1 MRGDA
6 VVVGPVGDD
15 VGAVQVPGVDALA
28 IARVTARE
36 ADLPPV
42 RLTVGLAA
50 DLRALLDYRQDLV
63 HEHHLLA
70 NQAHAELSG
79 LVPGYQHAPLT

>member
-1 MRGDA
+1 
-6 VVVGPVGDD
+6 
-15 VGAVQVPGVDALA
+15 
-28 IARVTARE
+28 
-36 ADLPPV
+36 
-42 RLTVGLAA
+42 LTVGLAA

-70 NQAHAELSG
+70 NQAHEHHLLANQAHAELSG